1 MKTLVNTSILFTVI
15 VIGLGAYTRLTD
27 AGLGCPDW
35 PGCYGFNYV
44 PETSQELASAREAYP
59 DKPVTID
66 KARNEMIHRYVA
78 GTLGLQ
84 ILILFGCAL
93 YLKQH
98 RKVAGLLVTTVL
110 FQAALGMWTV
120 TMNLLPV
127 IVMGHLLGGFLIL
140 SLLILLKLNLT
151 PYTPPANSLSRRR
164 QLVLLLMITLALPVL
179 LFQIALGGW
188 TSSNYAAMA
197 CTAFP
202 FCNGDWLAQFNLRD
216 VFSLS
221 PPADSYEFGVRD
233 GIARMN
239 IHISHRI
246 WAAVTFVYLLVCG
259 LVMLR
264 SHQARPIKL
273 TATTLILLL
282 AVQVCLGIANVAWQ
296 LPIGIAIAHNLIA
309 AFLLAT
315 LISLFWFAQRQLQE
329 AI

>member
-1 MKTLVNTSILFTVI
+1 MKTLVNISILFTVI

-44 PETSQELASAREAYP
+44 PETAQELASAREAYP
-59 DKPVTID
+59 DKPVQAD
-66 KARNEMIHRYVA
+66 KAWNEMIHRYVA
-78 GTLGLQ
+78 GTLGVLL
-84 ILILFGCAL
+84 LILFGFTV

-98 RKVAGLLVTTVL
+98 RKVAGLLVAAVL
-110 FQAALGMWTV
+110 FQAVLGMWTV

-140 SLLILLKLNLT
+140 SLLVILKLNLT
-151 PYTPPANSLSRRR
+151 AGYMLPSPLSRKR
-164 QLVLLLMITLALPVL
+164 QLLMLLLLALALPVL

-202 FCNGDWLAQFNLRD
+202 VCNGDWLAQFNLRD

-221 PPADSYEFGVRD
+221 PPSDTYEFGVRD

-246 WAAVTFVYLLVCG
+246 WAAVTFVYLLICG
-259 LVMLR
+259 LVILS
-264 SHQARPIKL
+264 SHQARAIKL
-273 TATTLILLL
+273 SAVTLILLL
-282 AVQVCLGIANVAWQ
+282 SVQVCLGIANVIWQ
-296 LPIGIAIAHNLIA
+296 LPIAIAIAHNLVA
-309 AFLLAT
+309 AFLLAA